1 MNQIVA
7 DGNGLISA
15 GPNILDASQSPEQY
29 HQNFQGNYNAQYD
42 HAQANPTGQS
52 TGVPIYDQGF
62 DFSDAGIDA
71 LLPPTGEAD
80 TSAGST
86 AWGPLAGIENF
97 LAGIGGKNVQDT
109 RYGVTGN
116 RTAQQQA
123 NLEAAQ
129 ANPTAA
135 GAATA
140 ARGQIE
146 GKQTAATK
154 QANAYVNEQAKFNAT
169 ATAEE
174 KAANEQTQLLGDFL
188 WKYEGAD
195 NSQMKANYAAQAK
208 AAGLDFG
215 GKSASDFVTTVP
227 NADKGKLKADA
238 RAALTAEQQG
248 IKAVDGGFNTPK
260 TTAETAQG
268 TDVLFNGQTRNSV
281 NAQHQA
287 QAAFTGANA
296 DQSAGAQQAY
306 QNTVQSGD
314 QATYDKSVAKF
325 GVEEANRL
333 ANQSGSSANQ
343 IGHNTG
349 GPISGY
355 NTGGQA
361 MSPDELR
368 RQQEA
373 QAGKIA
379 QSRLQATPPPPPK
392 APLQSGG
399 GGGGGPGIAGQIG
412 GQLLKT
418 GLGAALGP
426 FGAILGGLFNE
437 GGAVQNLNEG
447 GWLSKLFGGTG
458 KPRTS
463 RWGGEATKAPRTQTT
478 GLPSRPLPGGIN
490 LTNPYK
496 VKRDAAYAAHAK
508 SGKPSIWEKL
518 GLNTGGHVEL
528 STAMRNMGGPL
539 SMNPNGYNEGGQTQ
553 ATPIKKVM
561 DMEKLESQK
570 MMDQQKLA
578 QAEKAFMMAEGRKDE
593 AAEQAMMQKE
603 ESHQQAMK
611 LKKDSATMAGPLS
624 GGK

>member
-1 MNQIVA
+1 MI
-7 DGNGLISA
+7 
-15 GPNILDASQSPEQY
+15 E
-29 HQNFQGNYNAQYD
+29 NF
-42 HAQANPTGQS
+42 S
-52 TGVPIYDQGF
+52 MI
-62 DFSDAGIDA
+62 AGIGGKA
-71 LLPPTGEAD
+71 L
-80 TSAGST
+80 TSVQDSLLHLGMAGST

-123 NLEAAQ
+123 NLEAFQ

-135 GAATA
+135 GAKTA
-140 ARGQIE
+140 DRGSR
-146 GKQTAATK
+146 G
-154 QANAYVNEQAKFNAT
+154 VR
-169 ATAEE
+169 
-174 KAANEQTQLLGDFL
+174 
-188 WKYEGAD
+188 
-195 NSQMKANYAAQAK
+195 
-208 AAGLDFG
+208 
-215 GKSASDFVTTVP
+215 
-227 NADKGKLKADA
+227 DA
-238 RAALTAEQQG
+238 RQAELR
-248 IKAVDGGFNTPK
+248 AEAGFSES
-260 TTAETAQG
+260 AE
-268 TDVLFNGQTRNSV
+268 DVAKWRGLSYPEKEAEIARNQTNQ
-281 NAQHQA
+281 QHQA
-287 QAAFTGANA
+287 QAAATGAHD
-296 DQSAGAQQAY
+296 DQTAQAQAAY
-306 QNTVQSGD
+306 TQNIGNQEQTS
-314 QATYDKSVAKF
+314 YDNSVAKF

-333 ANQSGSSANQ
+333 ANQSGSSATQAQTQTAQAKLQAGVPAEVVREELEAESTGTTPAHSPAVEEALVANHGYTRQ
-343 IGHNTG
+343 PDGSVRSPHFAALGYNRG

-437 GGAVQNLNEG
+437 GGAVQNLNQG

-490 LTNPYK
+490 FTNPNR
-496 VKRDAAYAAHAK
+496 VKRDAQYAAHAK
-508 SGKPSIWEKL
+508 SGKPSIWQKL
-518 GLNTGGHVEL
+518 GLNTGGMVDL
-528 STAMRNMGGPL
+528 SPAMRNMGGPL